1 MPGTVSHISSH
12 SVQVII
18 GVDTHKDQHVAVA
31 IDGRGVRL
39 DEKYVPAA
47 VCGYEELEV
56 WSRSLGQIHAFGIE
70 GTGSYGAGLARFLTD
85 RSHTVVEVNRPDRS
99 VRYRKGKSDPTDA
112 EMAAR
117 SVLAGVADATPK
129 SGEGE
134 VEMIRMLKSA
144 KNSAIMA
151 RTQAVNQ
158 MKALVVTAPA
168 ELRETLEGLTTTALI
183 TRCRSFRPGRLD
195 SPKAAAKY
203 TLRSLAC
210 RHRQL
215 NKEVQQL
222 DAELERLTRAAAP
235 ALVNAFG
242 IGPDTA
248 SSLLIAAGSNL
259 DRLRSEAS
267 FASLCGVNPIPA
279 SSGKTNRHRLNRG
292 GDRQANA
299 ALHRIV
305 VVRLRYDP
313 RTQEYMQRRIAE
325 GMSKSEVIRC
335 LKRYVA
341 REVYSVI
348 QKPAQLIE
356 KAA

>member
-12 SVQVII
+12 TVQVII

-39 DEKYVPAA
+39 DEKYVPVA
-47 VCGYEELEV
+47 VCGYEELER

-144 KNSAIMA
+144 KDSAIKA

-168 ELRETLEGLTTTALI
+168 DLPTRLARKHQSSSRTSRKQPVVHAQVHLT
-183 TRCRSFRPGRLD
+183 G
-195 SPKAAAKY
+195 
-203 TLRSLAC
+203 
-210 RHRQL
+210 
-215 NKEVQQL
+215 QL
-222 DAELERLTRAAAP
+222 DRRYLRRRRSGQTLHHRVVEPHTRYKQPPERPIDVGFHRRRGKVQDAH
-235 ALVNAFG
+235 VVH
-242 IGPDTA
+242 IGSLSLPVQHFSRIILANICQLRYKNTYTEWFMGGL
-248 SSLLIAAGSNL
+248 SLLK
-259 DRLRSEAS
+259 RSASPYLCEA
-267 FASLCGVNPIPA
+267 
-279 SSGKTNRHRLNRG
+279 KRLNLLNPRNCSNWTRG
-292 GDRQANA
+292 RA
-299 ALHRIV
+299 
-305 VVRLRYDP
+305 
-313 RTQEYMQRRIAE
+313 QEN
-325 GMSKSEVIRC
+325 G
-335 LKRYVA
+335 
-341 REVYSVI
+341 
-348 QKPAQLIE
+348 IE
-356 KAA
+356 Q